1 MSGYEMD
8 MADPVEKAKDVVHA
22 VEHPLETA
30 KELEREAEEG
40 RSPRTPLIA
49 ITGVS
54 IVAGIVVAVILAIA
68 LTLYFVYGGR

>member
-1 MSGYEMD
+1 
-8 MADPVEKAKDVVHA
+8 MADPVEKAKDVVESVAHP
-22 VEHPLETA
+22 VETTKDLA
-30 KELEREAEEG
+30 KEAERG

-54 IVAGIVVAVILAIA
+54 LAVGLVVALVLAIA